1 MVVVVSKRTA
11 GKTLTNNA
19 TDRGGSV
26 AARRDATAA
35 AAGAAV
41 QPVALTQVTR
51 ARAPS
56 STVTVAV
63 TLGKRRERSDLQYGT
78 RVNATS
84 WDSTMSY
91 RDLSFFL
98 NLAATEDVHDGY
110 SCLAKKAWL
119 MVVVAAAAAV
129 VEASAAESAAAV
141 VVEASAVVVVA
152 AAAAA
157 VVEEASA
164 AAESAAAVVVEA
176 SAVVVAAAAV
186 AAAAAAASA
195 AEKRRD
201 AKYDASDTHV
211 DRSGHF
217 PNPAQLSV
225 RWWKSGNRR
234 CGTRTPEAPSNTKQV
249 SVQWVVG
256 VKVESGVANTMSNS
270 TLAASKA
277 VL

>member
-1 MVVVVSKRTA
+1 
-11 GKTLTNNA
+11 
-19 TDRGGSV
+19 
-26 AARRDATAA
+26 
-35 AAGAAV
+35 
-41 QPVALTQVTR
+41 
-51 ARAPS
+51 
-56 STVTVAV
+56 VTVAV

-141 VVEASAVVVVA
+141 VVEASAVVV
-152 AAAAA
+152 
-157 VVEEASA
+157 
-164 AAESAAAVVVEA
+164 
-176 SAVVVAAAAV
+176 AAAAV
-186 AAAAAAASA
+186 AAAAAAAAA